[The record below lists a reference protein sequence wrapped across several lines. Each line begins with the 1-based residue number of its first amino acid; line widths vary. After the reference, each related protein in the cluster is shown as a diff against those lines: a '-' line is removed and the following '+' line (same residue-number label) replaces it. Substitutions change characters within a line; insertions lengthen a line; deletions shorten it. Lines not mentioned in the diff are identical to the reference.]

1 MDLGGK
7 KRIRNFVL
15 TKKKQGKVTF
25 IIVSTLSGEWS
36 MSFRA
41 DNKMFRLLDSVEKEM
56 ENSVYTWITT
66 LYAASHVV
74 DGDFTNGMMS
84 LLDKYFEGLKS
95 EEKRL
100 GDEEDNEVLE
110 EERRAHEMKEE
121 LDKLED
127 NEG

>member
-15 TKKKQGKVTF
+15 TKNNQGKLTF
-25 IIVSTLSGEWS
+25 IIVSQLSGELA
-36 MSFRA
+36 MSFMS

-84 LLDKYFEGLKS
+84 LLGKYFEGLKS
-95 EEKRL
+95 EE
-100 GDEEDNEVLE
+100 
-110 EERRAHEMKEE
+110 
-121 LDKLED
+121 
-127 NEG
+127 